1 MSGYDDDL
9 QMDGYNIWPALNN
22 LGPTERSL
30 LVYNLDMDDQSANFQ
45 FAVRKEN
52 WKIIWGHPKMTVRHN
67 RYKKPK
73 IHDVRLYDLDKDP
86 TERKDLSEEEPE
98 KVTELKELIVSL
110 LKEMKATFSPNRLS
124 LAFPRY
130 QSGLVRPGWCE
141 AGWEDVLWGETRW
154 DSVLEDILEGSGSL
168 GHHDYSDYYYQ

>member
-86 TERKDLSEEEPE
+86 TERNDLSEEEPE
-98 KVTELKELIVSL
+98 KVSEMKELIVSL
-110 LKEMKATFSPNRLS
+110 LKEMKATFSPKGLS

-154 DSVLEDILEGSGSL
+154 DSVLEDILKFGSPRL
-168 GHHDYSDYYYQ
+168 Q